1 MMRQAIR
8 QVRSLIRSFTRSSYT
23 RKIQLFKIQISVQFP
38 VSQLN
43 RKKQCGEHQKNA
55 IKSSLLTTVPQFVP
69 QPTHLQ
75 INTNKNNNLNTPF
88 RVRQL
93 HQTFGK
99 GHLRVAFFVSTIIL
113 SSFLRHSYY
122 LITYHKHYCVTLQ
135 PMLIKTR

>member
-99 GHLRVAFFVSTIIL
+99 GGNSLSYRPFCIYT
-113 SSFLRHSYY
+113 SSFSRFVLN
-122 LITYHKHYCVTLQ
+122 IGT
-135 PMLIKTR
+135 KTCAI